1 MTKVLKWLG
10 GTFAAVLLLGVAGLA
25 GADLASAES
34 PPNPPARFTGTVLV
48 DGVAPNA
55 GTEIVAKIGDATCG
69 VTAVFKH
76 GADSRYVLDVPAL
89 DPGSTPNCGQDGST
103 VTFFV
108 GGKQANETGTWRN
121 YDVNIV
127 NLTVTTEEEE
137 PPAPPDTGNAGLA
150 AASANG
156 SGSWMLAVMGLGALT
171 LGVGSLAMARRS
183 R

>member
-10 GTFAAVLLLGVAGLA
+10 GTLAAVLLLGVAGLA

-48 DGVAPNA
+48 DGVAPAA
-55 GTEIVAKIGDATCG
+55 GTEIVAKVGDATCG

-89 DPGSTPNCGQDGST
+89 DPGSTPNCGQDGLA

-108 GGKQANETGTWRN
+108 GGNKANETGSWRN
-121 YDVNIV
+121 YDVNIL

-137 PPAPPDTGNAGLA
+137 PGPPDTGNAGLA
-150 AASANG
+150 AASSNG
-156 SGSWMLAVMGLGALT
+156 SGSWMLVVMGLGALT
-171 LGVGSLAMARRS
+171 LGAGSLTMARRS